1 MAMRTMRKPDAVSV
15 TASKKTAAGYRGDAP
30 AELVCL
36 ALVLALVALALRIAT
51 IW

>member
-1 MAMRTMRKPDAVSV
+1 MRKPDAASA
-15 TASKKTAAGYRGDAP
+15 ASKTTPGGYRSDAP

-36 ALVLALVALALRIAT
+36 ALMLALVALALRIAA

>member
-1 MAMRTMRKPDAVSV
+1 MRKILAETVATGGARPP
-15 TASKKTAAGYRGDAP
+15 AARRRQSP

-36 ALVLALVALALRIAT
+36 ALMLALVTLAGRILT

>member
-1 MAMRTMRKPDAVSV
+1 MRKPDAASGA
-15 TASKKTAAGYRGDAP
+15 ASKTVPAGYRSGAP

-36 ALVLALVALALRIAT
+36 ALMLALAALALRIAA

>member
-1 MAMRTMRKPDAVSV
+1 MRRILTETVATGGATRRHQS
-15 TASKKTAAGYRGDAP
+15 P

-36 ALVLALVALALRIAT
+36 ALVLALVTLAGRIVT